1 MNKEERISLLLK
13 KVDEQTISEAE
24 LQELTEVLGE
34 SDEMEALISSQLQS
48 GSVGTPLPSEQRQQ
62 QMMAEILSADRLPD
76 ALSPAGRGRLVS
88 LYKKIAVAAAIL
100 IIAGVSFWL
109 MRTSSS
115 PSNDTGIA
123 SVQQPDKEPGSDIAT
138 LTLADGT
145 VIPLDSTTQGKIAL
159 QGKTAVTCLNRGE
172 LKYNS
177 GGQSDSGTYFNT
189 VRVPRGGTYV
199 LVLADGTRVWLN
211 AASSLKYPADFTGN
225 FREVELTGE
234 GFFEVTENAAK
245 PFVVQSGNLKV
256 QVLGTSFNLNTY
268 EEEAAAKA
276 SLINGSVKVS
286 TGVES
291 IILKPGQQAIIPA
304 STRNISVGNFDT
316 EEVIAWK
323 NGFFQFNKIDE
334 SYLRQLSRWY
344 DVDLQFE
351 APVKPN
357 EFNGRIT
364 RQTKLSSIVEALKIS
379 GIPCRLEKNRLV
391 ILP

>member
-13 KVDEQTISEAE
+13 KMDEQTISEAE
-24 LQELTEVLGE
+24 LEELTAVLGE
-34 SDEMEALISSQLQS
+34 SDAAETLITSQLQS
-48 GSVGTPLPSEQRQQ
+48 GSADTPLPSQQRQQ
-62 QMMAEILSADRLPD
+62 QMMAEILSADRLPED
-76 ALSPAGRGRLVS
+76 QTTATRGTLIS

-109 MRTSSS
+109 MRKSTSSK
-115 PSNDTGIA
+115 NTTDIV
-123 SVQQPDKEPGSDIAT
+123 SVQQHDKEPGTDIAT

-145 VIPLDSTTQGKIAL
+145 VIPLDSATQGKIAL

-172 LKYNS
+172 LKYS
-177 GGQSDSGTYFNT
+177 SAGQSDTGTYFNT

-234 GFFEVTENAAK
+234 GYFEVTENAAK
-245 PFVVQSGNLKV
+245 PFMVQSGNLKI

-268 EEEAAAKA
+268 EEEAVAKA
-276 SLINGSVKVS
+276 SLIDGSVKVI
-286 TGVES
+286 TGTGS
-291 IILKPGQQAIIPA
+291 AILKPGQQASISR
-304 STRNISVGNFDT
+304 STQNISVGNFDT

-351 APVKPN
+351 APVKSN

-364 RQTKLSSIVEALKIS
+364 RQTKLSSIVDAFNIS
-379 GIPCRLEKNRLV
+379 GIPCRIEKNKLV